1 MHMTRTIRSDGLL
14 ALGRA
19 IAEIR
24 TSRGMS
30 QRQFAESLECSYT
43 FLAKIEL
50 GVRRLDVVEFVALAR
65 AMDVEAAEL
74 LARIQEA
81 TPLTQKILPG
91 KHEAGP

>member
-1 MHMTRTIRSDGLL
+1 MTRTIRSDGLL

-19 IAEIR
+19 IIEIR

-30 QRQFAESLECSYT
+30 QRQFADSLGCSNT

-74 LARIQEA
+74 LVKIQEA
-81 TPLTQKILPG
+81 TPRTQKILPG
-91 KHEAGP
+91 KHEAGT